1 MKGRGVQ
8 SNVNKLYKFNA
19 FELHARDIN
28 NIVIKSLLS
37 LPSLLNFGIR
47 G

>member
-1 MKGRGVQ
+1 MIGRGVQ
-8 SNVNKLYKFNA
+8 SNVNELYKFKA
-19 FELHARDIN
+19 FELHACDIN
-28 NIVIKSLLS
+28 NIITISLLN